1 MEEVQYHISLKKGDA
16 GRYVILTG
24 DPGRV
29 PFVAKFFD
37 KAEKVAQ
44 NREYVTYTGTVN
56 GIKMSVVSTGI
67 GCPSTAICVEELA
80 RVGVDTFIRVG
91 TAGSLQPWVKPGDLV
106 MATGV
111 VREEGTTRQYI
122 PLHYPAVPDFDT
134 LSALVNSVKK
144 LGYSYHYGI
153 THCKDA
159 FYTEINQDHPMDEE
173 NAKLWTCWRKA
184 NVLATS
190 MEASAIFI
198 LSSLKK
204 LRAGEV
210 VAIIGDTYDEKPF
223 SGAKDKDEIVEK
235 AIKTAIEAIKIMH
248 VNDSKKIT

>member
-1 MEEVQYHISLKKGDA
+1 MQEIQYHVSLKKGDV

-44 NREYVTYTGTVN
+44 NREYVTYTGTLD
-56 GIKMSVVSTGI
+56 GIKISAVSTGI
-67 GCPSTAICVEELA
+67 GCPSTAICIEELA

-91 TAGSLQPWVKPGDLV
+91 TAGSLQSWVKPGDLV
-106 MATGV
+106 MATAV

-122 PLHYPAVPDFDT
+122 PITYPAAPDFVT
-134 LSALVNSVKK
+134 LSALIESVKK

-204 LRAGEV
+204 LRAAEV
-210 VAIIGDTYDEKPF
+210 VAIIGETYDEKPF
-223 SGAKDKDEIVEK
+223 SGATEKDVVVEK
-235 AIKTAIEAIKIMH
+235 AIKTALEAIKLLH
-248 VNDSKKIT
+248 SNDNKKIT